1 MRTINKLLIV
11 LMLFQVTT
19 AFAQAPTAPV
29 TGDSLTLSVIL
40 NQVMTN
46 YPLLKK
52 AEKELISADAKMD
65 LTKTA
70 YLPNVEFSSSFTRLG
85 PTTSITMVINNV
97 PHALELYPPN
107 MYNATVSVNE
117 NIYDFGRTNKNLA
130 MDQKSKEMVQL
141 SIGQTKQ
148 RLSMA
153 IVGNYFTINFLQEA
167 IKIKEDQ
174 LKNLNEHLQFV
185 QKKAATGS
193 AIQYDVISTK
203 VRISVIE
210 NQKIDLQTALQV
222 QISSLNS
229 YLGKNTDNQII
240 VKNTVL
246 EKQLVPSVDSL
257 CNTAF
262 SNRSEMKMAFKKEEI
277 AKSRLDVLNVQNNP
291 SLNAFGSGGF
301 KNGYFNTSFQDTG
314 MFNYAVGVGLKVP
327 IFDAN
332 RSKYLKVQTNADL
345 DGIKQDTE
353 LMKRNITNEVV
364 ESRANALSAL
374 KKVKQSELQLQQATQ
389 AYELAEVSYKSGT
402 ITNLDLLDSYTALSE
417 SKLGLFKT
425 KIDYTVSLLKLKI
438 ATGEQIY

>member
-1 MRTINKLLIV
+1 MRKINKLIIAIL
-11 LMLFQVTT
+11 LLSTATTFAQVTN
-19 AFAQAPTAPV
+19 V
-29 TGDSLTLSVIL
+29 DSLTLSGIL
-40 NQVMTN
+40 TQVMTN

-52 AEKELISADAKMD
+52 AEKELLSADAKMD

-70 YLPNVEFSSSFTRLG
+70 YLPDVNFSATYTRIG
-85 PTTSITMVINNV
+85 PVVSIPFGGKN
-97 PHALELYPPN
+97 LELYPPDV
-107 MYNATVSVNE
+107 YNATVSINE

-130 MDQKSKEMVQL
+130 LDKKSKEMIQL
-141 SIGQTKQ
+141 SVGQTKQ

-153 IVGNYFTINFLQEA
+153 IVGNYFSINFLQEA

-222 QISSLNS
+222 QTSSLNS
-229 YLGKNTDNQII
+229 YFGKNADNQLT
-240 VKNTVL
+240 VKNTIL
-246 EKQLVPSVDSL
+246 DKQLVPSVDSL

-262 SNRSEMKMAFKKEEI
+262 SNRSEMKMALKKEEI

-301 KNGYFNTSFQDTG
+301 KNGYFNSSFQDTG

-332 RSKYLKVQTNADL
+332 RSKFLKVQTNADL
-345 DGIKQDTE
+345 DGLKQDTE
-353 LMKRNITNEVV
+353 LMKRNISNEVV

-374 KKVKQSELQLQQATQ
+374 KKVKQSELQLQQASQ
-389 AYELAEVSYKSGT
+389 AYELAEVSYKAGT
-402 ITNLDLLDSYTALSE
+402 ITNLDLLDSYTSLSE

>member
-1 MRTINKLLIV
+1 MRKINKLLIA
-11 LMLFQVTT
+11 LLLTSSTTTFAQVTNV
-19 AFAQAPTAPV
+19 A
-29 TGDSLTLSVIL
+29 DSLSLSGIL
-40 NQVMTN
+40 SQVMTN

-52 AEKELISADAKMD
+52 AEKELLSADAKMD

-70 YLPNVEFSSSFTRLG
+70 YLPDINFSGSYTRIG
-85 PTTSITMVINNV
+85 PVVSIPFGGKN
-97 PHALELYPPN
+97 LELYPPDV
-107 MYNATVSVNE
+107 YNATVSINE

-130 MDQKSKEMVQL
+130 LDKKNKEMVQL
-141 SIGQTKQ
+141 SVGQTKQ

-153 IVGNYFTINFLQEA
+153 IVGNFFSINFLQEA

-222 QISSLNS
+222 QTSTLNS
-229 YLGKNTDNQII
+229 YLGKNTDNQLT
-240 VKNTVL
+240 VKNTIL
-246 EKQLVPSVDSL
+246 DKQLVPSVDSL

-262 SNRSEMKMAFKKEEI
+262 TNRSEMKMALKKEEI
-277 AKSRLDVLNVQNNP
+277 AKSRLDVINVQNNP

-301 KNGYFNTSFQDTG
+301 KNGYFNSSFQDTG
-314 MFNYAVGVGLKVP
+314 LFNFAVGVGLKVP

-345 DGIKQDTE
+345 DGLKQDTE
-353 LMKRNITNEVV
+353 LMKRNISNEVV

>member
-1 MRTINKLLIV
+1 MRTINKLFIS
-11 LMLFQVTT
+11 LMLFPVTT
-19 AFAQAPTAPV
+19 AFAQVTNAPV
-29 TGDSLTLSVIL
+29 SGDSLTLSNIL

-52 AEKELISADAKMD
+52 AEKELIAADAKMD

-70 YLPNVEFSSSFTRLG
+70 YLPNIDFSSSFTRLG
-85 PTTSITMVINNV
+85 PTTSITMVINNI

-117 NIYDFGRTNKNLA
+117 NIYDFGKTNKNLA
-130 MDQKSKEMVQL
+130 LDQKNKEMVQL
-141 SIGQTKQ
+141 SVGQTKQ
-148 RLSMA
+148 KLSMA

-174 LKNLNEHLQFV
+174 LKNLNDHLQFV
-185 QKKAATGS
+185 EKKAATGS

-222 QISSLNS
+222 QTSMLNS
-229 YLGKNTDNQII
+229 YLGKSIDNQLT
-240 VKNTVL
+240 VKNTII
-246 EKQLVPSVDSL
+246 EKQLIPSADSL
-257 CNTAF
+257 CNLAF
-262 SNRSEMKMAFKKEEI
+262 SNRSEMKMALKKEEI
-277 AKSRLDVLNVQNNP
+277 TKSRLDVLNVQNNP

-301 KNGYFNTSFQDTG
+301 KNGYFNSSFQDTG
-314 MFNYAVGVGLKVP
+314 MFNYAIGVGLKVP

-353 LMKRNITNEVV
+353 LMKRNIINEVV
-364 ESRANALSAL
+364 ESRANTLSAL

-389 AYELAEVSYKSGT
+389 AYELAEVSYKAGT
-402 ITNLDLLDSYTALSE
+402 ITNLDLLDSYTSLSE

-425 KIDYTVSLLKLKI
+425 KVDYSVSLLKLKI
-438 ATGEQIY
+438 ALGEPIY

>member
-1 MRTINKLLIV
+1 MRKINKLIIAIL
-11 LMLFQVTT
+11 LLSTATTFAQVTN
-19 AFAQAPTAPV
+19 V
-29 TGDSLTLSVIL
+29 DSLTLSGIL
-40 NQVMTN
+40 TQVMTN

-52 AEKELISADAKMD
+52 AEKELLSADAKMD

-70 YLPNVEFSSSFTRLG
+70 YLPDVNFSATYTRIG
-85 PTTSITMVINNV
+85 PVVSIPFGGKN
-97 PHALELYPPN
+97 LELYPPDV
-107 MYNATVSVNE
+107 YNATVSINE

-130 MDQKSKEMVQL
+130 LDKKSKEMIQL
-141 SIGQTKQ
+141 SVGQTKQ

-153 IVGNYFTINFLQEA
+153 IVGNYFSINFLQEA

-222 QISSLNS
+222 QTSSLNS
-229 YLGKNTDNQII
+229 YLGKNADNQLT
-240 VKNTVL
+240 VKNTIL
-246 EKQLVPSVDSL
+246 DKQLVPSVDSL

-262 SNRSEMKMAFKKEEI
+262 SNRSEMKMALKKEEI

-301 KNGYFNTSFQDTG
+301 KNGYFNSSFQDTG

-345 DGIKQDTE
+345 DGLKQDTE
-353 LMKRNITNEVV
+353 LMKRNISNEVV

-374 KKVKQSELQLQQATQ
+374 KKVKQSELQLQQASQ
-389 AYELAEVSYKSGT
+389 AYELAEVSYKAGT
-402 ITNLDLLDSYTALSE
+402 ITNLDLLDSYTSLSE